1 MSDEKGSVQKWRSSA
16 VLPWA
21 RLFGGLLLVCAG
33 VWLVV
38 AGPLFHRLWLAII
51 GAILLVLGGY
61 LFSIGVRSLHHAG
74 PWMMQGVHSP
84 SDVGYLWQTG
94 EAGTTSPR

>member
-1 MSDEKGSVQKWRSSA
+1 MSDEPGSAQRWVSSPL
-16 VLPWA
+16 LPWV
-21 RLFGGLLLVCAG
+21 RLFGGLLLVVAG

-74 PWMMQGVHSP
+74 P
-84 SDVGYLWQTG
+84 
-94 EAGTTSPR
+94 